1 MRAAAF
7 RAPCVASAAARREDA
22 APRRAPRAAR
32 DTVPRPAADASS
44 SAAFPAAARRARLI
58 CLASRDDTASA
69 PRRWSRGAGGSEADA
84 EVLEVTRK
92 RGDCYG
98 CGVALQTD
106 FPSVS
111 GYVPPAEY
119 ATKAHHRQLDG
130 MMLCARCSDL
140 SHGRMVNAV
149 AGQGGAR
156 LQTGLI
162 TPAQLREQLC
172 AIREKKALVVKV
184 VDATDFH
191 GSFLNRVRD
200 VVGGNPILLV
210 LTKVDLLPKDTDLA
224 SLEDWVYHEVVT
236 IRRLTLAGV
245 ACVSSRKNVG
255 VKKAVGAMF
264 AERKGR
270 DVYVLGAANVGKST
284 FIRAALK
291 AMREEGNFGVPAK
304 RLPTAS
310 AMPGTTLGVIPLR
323 AFEGKGVLYDTPGV
337 FLHHRLN
344 SILSGEDI
352 KRFGLGA
359 SLVRFEP
366 RPRVGDET
374 EDRADGFEGLSLLWG
389 PLLRV
394 DVVDASRNARLVFF
408 GPKGMRVTVV
418 ETASLPDAEALES
431 RANAERE
438 RRRAVRPALA
448 GASSDEG
455 GAESVSEKTAA
466 PSAAAAAAAG
476 RAASAAMEDEMLRV
490 PHSNVGVLSGDRFGG
505 EGDDDD
511 AFIQRVVREV
521 SVASEASDEDAEL
534 ALRDL
539 SVSGM
544 NGWLRVTRSSRKG
557 ACSMR
562 VRVLGPRGLEVFDRE
577 PMPVT

>member
-1 MRAAAF
+1 MMRAAAF

-32 DTVPRPAADASS
+32 DTVPRPAADAS

-111 GYVPPAEY
+111 GYVPKDEY

-172 AIREKKALVVKV
+172 SIREKKALVVKV

-210 LTKVDLLPKDTDLA
+210 LTKVDLLPKDTDLDA
-224 SLEDWVYHEVVT
+224 LEDWVYHEVVT

-344 SILSGEDI
+344 SILSGTDI

-359 SLVRFEP
+359 SLKRFEP

-374 EDRADGFEGLSLLWG
+374 EDRACGFEGLSLLWG

-394 DVVDASRNARLVFF
+394 DVVDASRDARLVFF

-418 ETASLPDAEALES
+418 ETASLPDARALEMK
-431 RANAERE
+431 ADAERE
-438 RRRAVRPALA
+438 RRRAARTALEEDA
-448 GASSDEG
+448 EGGG
-455 GAESVSEKTAA
+455 GAESSSNAA
-466 PSAAAAAAAG
+466 PLAAAAAAAG

-490 PHSNVGVLSGDRFGG
+490 PSSSVGVVSGDGFEDPEG
-505 EGDDDD
+505 GDDV
-511 AFIQRVVREV
+511 AFIQRLVREV
-521 SVASEASDEDAEL
+521 EVATEASDEDAGL

-544 NGWLRVTRSSRKG
+544 NGWLRVTRSSRRG